1 MAKQNE
7 SRAKKGEGRLFIRT
21 KAKKD
26 YPAGTPGTKG
36 HYWLAYYEPTGA
48 RDADG
53 KAIKKQKRI
62 KLKDEAGQPITKLEV
77 AEEARKKIVRQVIAA
92 TEEERLAHLVASHRK
107 ATEEKEQ
114 AEEEANPPLEIKSA
128 WDTYLSS
135 NDTPETG
142 EDTLKY
148 YAAYWKR
155 FRVWI
160 GKKHSSLEYLRDIS
174 SKIAQQ
180 YATDLRSGDL
190 TANTYNKHIGF
201 LKLFFRVLG
210 EPARLDE
217 NPFEKI
223 KKRKLQTNVRR
234 ELTMEE
240 LKTILEKASGELQT
254 LLMIGTF
261 TGLRLGD
268 CCTLKWG
275 EVDLV
280 RMQIKRVPNKL
291 RHRSNARPVVVGI
304 PPALAGKLA
313 ETPVSKRQGYVV
325 PEYAELYTFRND
337 NGRLAKQPD
346 ISKRI
351 RKHFRDTCG
360 IQIYKEGTGP
370 KKVPDPS
377 GKHEYIWEHTGKRA
391 VVEVGFHSLRHTYV
405 SIQAERGTPQAV
417 VQAIVG
423 HGNPAMT
430 AHYTHIG
437 EQAARQAALA
447 MPSNIVDA
455 QFEELRDPIPDWA
468 VELIKELT
476 PENCSELKKQ
486 LLEENEKALMK

>member
-1 MAKQNE
+1 MAKQNG

-26 YPAGTPGTKG
+26 HPAGTPGTNG
-36 HYWLAYYEPTGA
+36 HYWLAYHEATGA

-53 KAIKKQKRI
+53 KTIKKLKRI
-62 KLKDEAGQPITKLEV
+62 KLKDDNGEPIKTLEE

-92 TEEERLAHLVASHRK
+92 SEEERLAHLVASHTK
-107 ATEEKEQ
+107 ATEEKEK
-114 AEEEANPPLEIKSA
+114 AEEEASPPLEITSA

-135 NDTPETG
+135 NEAPETG

-148 YAAYWKR
+148 YDAYWKR
-155 FRVWI
+155 FRKWLK
-160 GKKHSSLEYLRDIS
+160 KKHSSLEYLRDIS
-174 SKIAQQ
+174 PKIAQQ

-201 LKLFFRVLG
+201 LKLFFRVLD
-210 EPARLDE
+210 EPARLSN

-234 ELTMEE
+234 ELSIEE
-240 LKTILEKASGELQT
+240 LKTILEKAEGELQM

-275 EVDLV
+275 EVDLI

-291 RHRSNARPVVVGI
+291 LHRSNARPVVVGI
-304 PPALAGKLA
+304 PPALAGKLS
-313 ETPVSKRQGYVV
+313 ETPISKRRGYVV
-325 PEYAELYTFRND
+325 PGYAERYTFRNEQ
-337 NGRLAKQPD
+337 GRLAKQPD
-346 ISKRI
+346 ISKRL

-360 IQIYKEGTGP
+360 IQIHKEGTGY
-370 KKVPDPS
+370 KKVADPT
-377 GKHEYIWEHTGKRA
+377 GKHEYIWEYTGKRA
-391 VVEVGFHSLRHTYV
+391 VVEVGFHSLRHTFV
-405 SIQAERGTPQAV
+405 SIQAQRGTPQAV

-455 QFEELRDPIPDWA
+455 QFEELPEPIPEWA

-476 PENCSELKKQ
+476 PENCAEIKKK
-486 LLEENEKALMK
+486 LLEENERAH

>member
-1 MAKQNE
+1 MAKQDQ

-26 YPAGTPGTKG
+26 HPAGTSGTNG
-36 HYWLAYYEPTGA
+36 DYWLAYYEPTGA

-53 KAIKKQKRI
+53 KPIKKLKRV
-62 KLKDEAGQPITKLEV
+62 KLKDDKGEPITTQEE

-92 TEEERLAHLVASHRK
+92 TEEERLAHLVASHKK
-107 ATEEKEQ
+107 ATEEKEE
-114 AEEEANPPLEIKSA
+114 AEEEANPPLEITRA
-128 WDTYLSS
+128 WDTYLAS
-135 NDTPETG
+135 NDAPETG
-142 EDTLKY
+142 EDTLQY
-148 YAAYWKR
+148 YSAYWTR
-155 FRVWI
+155 FWKWL
-160 GKKHSSLEYLRDIS
+160 KKEHSSLEYLRDIS
-174 SKIAQQ
+174 PKIAQQ
-180 YATDLRSGDL
+180 YAADLRSGDL

-201 LKLFFRVLG
+201 LKLFFRILG
-210 EPARLDE
+210 EPARLTE
-217 NPFEKI
+217 NSFEKI

-234 ELTMEE
+234 ELSIEE
-240 LKTILEKASGELQT
+240 LKTILEEASGELQT
-254 LLMIGTF
+254 LLIIGTF

-291 RHRSNARPVVVGI
+291 QHRPNARPVVVGI
-304 PPALAGKLA
+304 PPALAGKLS
-313 ETPVSKRQGYVV
+313 ETPTSKRKGYVV

-337 NGRLAKQPD
+337 KGRLAKQPD
-346 ISKRI
+346 IAKRL

-360 IQIYKEGTGP
+360 IQIHKEGTGF
-370 KKVPDPS
+370 KKVADPT
-377 GKHEYIWEHTGKRA
+377 GKHEYIWEYTGKRA

-405 SIQAERGTPQAV
+405 SIQAEHGTPQAV

-437 EQAARQAALA
+437 EQAAKQAALA
-447 MPSNIVDA
+447 MPSYIVDA
-455 QFEELRDPIPDWA
+455 QFEELPAPIPDWA

-476 PENCSELKKQ
+476 PENCAEIKKQ
-486 LLEENEKALMK
+486 LLETSR